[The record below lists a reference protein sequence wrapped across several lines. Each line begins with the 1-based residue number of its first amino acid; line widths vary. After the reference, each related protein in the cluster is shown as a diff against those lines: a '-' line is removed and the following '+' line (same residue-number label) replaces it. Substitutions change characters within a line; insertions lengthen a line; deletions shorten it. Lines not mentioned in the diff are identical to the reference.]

1 MSKTVFITGG
11 SSGIGKSI
19 GDYLTQ
25 KGFEVYGTS
34 RNPEK
39 YKESKFSL
47 VELDVTK
54 PESIQ
59 KCVGNML
66 KKVVNI
72 DVLINNAGAGITGP
86 LEEIP
91 MEKLKTNFETNL
103 FGPIGIIN
111 AVLPSMRQQ
120 KSGLVINI
128 TSIAAY
134 MGLPFRGVYSAS
146 KGALEIV
153 TEAYRMELKP
163 FDIQMTNV
171 APAAFST
178 NIRAGRY
185 HAPEKDNSPYKATYG
200 KTLKLLNGHV
210 DAGQDPII
218 LAKLVHSII
227 QTKKPKIHYKVG
239 AFLQRFSIIL
249 KRLLPDRIFEKL
261 LMSFYRL

>member
-91 MEKLKTNFETNL
+91 MEKLKNNFETNL

-146 KGALEIV
+146 KGALELV

-178 NIRAGRY
+178 NIAAGRY

-218 LAKLVHSII
+218 LAKLVYSII

-261 LMSFYRL
+261 LISFYRL